1 MEAIFSRLETGLFK
15 LFALTVSNCKGEK
28 ITQIE
33 RVQINNTTIV
43 VKRRGMLKTP
53 QRYFSSFCTWR
64 CVPFGL
70 NLSLFI
76 HFGNRWQLSQIA
88 CEMWGQN
95 GSIIHQTSIY
105 GLYFSEILG
114 PFVLA
119 LLAVL
124 DPTINCMR
132 CPAQT
137 ELKRESGY
145 SLLLCMQCT
154 YPI

>member
-1 MEAIFSRLETGLFK
+1 M
-15 LFALTVSNCKGEK
+15 
-28 ITQIE
+28 
-33 RVQINNTTIV
+33 
-43 VKRRGMLKTP
+43 
-53 QRYFSSFCTWR
+53 
-64 CVPFGL
+64 
-70 NLSLFI
+70 
-76 HFGNRWQLSQIA
+76 A

-124 DPTINCMR
+124 DPTINCMQVLR

-145 SLLLCMQCT
+145 SLLLCIQCT
-154 YPI
+154 CPI